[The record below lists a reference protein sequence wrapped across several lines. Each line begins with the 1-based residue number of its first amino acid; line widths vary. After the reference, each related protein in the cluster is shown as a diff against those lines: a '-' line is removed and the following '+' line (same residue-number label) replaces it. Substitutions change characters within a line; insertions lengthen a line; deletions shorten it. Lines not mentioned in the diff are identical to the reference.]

1 MRERPV
7 RGRDVPVRRF
17 ARAVLVASLLLS
29 AATARARPAA
39 EADAYTA
46 ALTRAIA
53 AKERALDVNEPPRW
67 EEALRLFQEA
77 AALRYTRES
86 TYEIG
91 FAAERLARQDLAVE
105 AYEAAIDLGLVG
117 APRARAQAFVAAN
130 AAGLARLAL
139 RGPAGTRVR
148 VAGVD
153 RGRLPLNRPLVLFP
167 GDIRIDLVDAAG
179 APASIGV
186 HLQAGHL
193 DVLDLAHT
201 PPATAAPERVEPRPP
216 PPPPAPP
223 PAPEVRV
230 APAVP
235 APRAPIAAY
244 TAPESAGPRP
254 LAEAPAAPPRDAEPE
269 ASMRGWW
276 VASAGVVVAAVSVAL
291 IPISSGRIEDDRQ
304 KLVGECVP
312 PVVNDTCTAMTG
324 HREQAQSLSDS
335 IATWKAVRTGA
346 WIGVGLGVATVATGL
361 ILRNSDQTTAAA
373 AARPALVIDRDGHFT
388 LGLAWT
394 CRF

>member
-1 MRERPV
+1 
-7 RGRDVPVRRF
+7 VRRF
-17 ARAVLVASLLLS
+17 ATAVLGASLLVS
-29 AATARARPAA
+29 ATARARPTAD
-39 EADAYTA
+39 ADAYTA

-179 APASIGV
+179 VPANIGV
-186 HLQAGHL
+186 RLQAGHL
-193 DVLDLAHT
+193 DVLDLART
-201 PPATAAPERVEPRPP
+201 PPVTVAPEHVEQRPP
-216 PPPPAPP
+216 PPPPPP
-223 PAPEVRV
+223 PPEVRV
-230 APAVP
+230 APAEP
-235 APRAPIAAY
+235 APRPPIAAY
-244 TAPESAGPRP
+244 TAPEPGGPRP
-254 LAEAPAAPPRDAEPE
+254 LTEPPTAPPRDAEPE

-276 VASAGVVVAAVSVAL
+276 VASVGVVVAAVSVAL
-291 IPISSGRIEDDRQ
+291 IPISSGRIADDREA
-304 KLVGECVP
+304 LVNECEP
-312 PVVNDTCTAMTG
+312 PVMNDTCTALNG
-324 HREQAQSLSDS
+324 HKAAAQSLSDS

-346 WIGVGLGVATVATGL
+346 YIGIGVGVVTAATGL
-361 ILRNSDQTTAAA
+361 ILRNSDQATAATG
-373 AARPALVIDRDGHFT
+373 ARPALVIDRDGHFT
-388 LGLAWT
+388 AGLAWT
-394 CRF
+394 YRF

>member
-1 MRERPV
+1 M
-7 RGRDVPVRRF
+7 RRF
-17 ARAVLVASLLLS
+17 ATAVLAASLL
-29 AATARARPAA
+29 APATARARPAA
-39 EADAYTA
+39 ADADAYTA

-117 APRARAQAFVAAN
+117 APRARAQAFVAGN

-139 RGPAGTRVR
+139 RGPSGTRVR

-167 GDIRIDLVDAAG
+167 GDIRIDLIDASG

-193 DVLDLAHT
+193 DVLDLART
-201 PPATAAPERVEPRPP
+201 PPATVTPERVEQRPP
-216 PPPPAPP
+216 PPPPPP
-223 PAPEVRV
+223 PAVVPVEPPPRPPLPTRAAPE
-230 APAVP
+230 PEGLPPLPEPP
-235 APRAPIAAY
+235 APD
-244 TAPESAGPRP
+244 AG
-254 LAEAPAAPPRDAEPE
+254 AE

-276 VASAGVVVAAVSVAL
+276 LASAGVVVAAVAVAL
-291 IPISSGRIEDDRQ
+291 IPISSGRITDDRTA
-304 KLVGECVP
+304 LASECAT
-312 PVVNDTCTAMTG
+312 PVLNDTCMALNG
-324 HREQAQSLSDS
+324 HREAAQSLSDS

-346 WIGVGLGVATVATGL
+346 WVGIGVGLATVGAGL
-361 ILRNSDQTTAAA
+361 ILRHSDQTTAAA
-373 AARPALVIDRDGHFT
+373 GARPALVIDRDGHFT

-394 CRF
+394 YRF

>member
-1 MRERPV
+1 M
-7 RGRDVPVRRF
+7 RF
-17 ARAVLVASLLLS
+17 ARVALFASLLAS
-29 AATARARPAA
+29 ATARARPAVD
-39 EADAYTA
+39 ADAYTA

-179 APASIGV
+179 APANIGV

-193 DVLDLAHT
+193 DVLDLART
-201 PPATAAPERVEPRPP
+201 PPATAAPERVEQPP
-216 PPPPAPP
+216 PPPPVSAAPSERTP
-223 PAPEVRV
+223 QP
-230 APAVP
+230 
-235 APRAPIAAY
+235 PIAAY
-244 TAPESAGPRP
+244 TAPAYAAPRP
-254 LAEAPAAPPRDAEPE
+254 PTEAPAAPARDAEPE

-276 VASAGVVVAAVSVAL
+276 VASVGVVVAAVSVAL
-291 IPISSGRIEDDRQ
+291 IPISSGRIADDRQ
-304 KLVGECVP
+304 KLVAECVP
-312 PVVNDTCTAMTG
+312 PVTNDTCTALNG

-346 WIGVGLGVATVATGL
+346 YVGIGVGLVTVATGL

-373 AARPALVIDRDGHFT
+373 GARPSLVIDRDGHFT
-388 LGLAWT
+388 AGLAWT
-394 CRF
+394 YRF

>member
-1 MRERPV
+1 MRERPL

-17 ARAVLVASLLLS
+17 ATVVLAASLLAS
-29 AATARARPAA
+29 ATARARPAA
-39 EADAYTA
+39 ADADAYTA

-117 APRARAQAFVAAN
+117 APRARAQAFVAGN

-186 HLQAGHL
+186 RLQAGHL
-193 DVLDLAHT
+193 DVLDLART
-201 PPATAAPERVEPRPP
+201 PPATVTPEREEQRPP
-216 PPPPAPP
+216 PPPPPP
-223 PAPEVRV
+223 PPEVRV
-230 APAVP
+230 APAEP
-235 APRAPIAAY
+235 APRPPIAAY
-244 TAPESAGPRP
+244 TAPEPAGPRP
-254 LAEAPAAPPRDAEPE
+254 PTEAPAAPARDAEVE

-276 VASAGVVVAAVSVAL
+276 VASVGVVVTVVSVAL
-291 IPISSGRIEDDRQ
+291 IPISSGRIEDDR
-304 KLVGECVP
+304 KALVNECATLVM
-312 PVVNDTCTAMTG
+312 NDTCMALNG
-324 HREQAQSLSDS
+324 HREAAQSLSDS

-346 WIGVGLGVATVATGL
+346 YVGIGVGLATVATGL
-361 ILRNSDQTTAAA
+361 ILRNADQTAAA
-373 AARPALVIDRDGHFT
+373 GARPALVIDRDGHFT

-394 CRF
+394 YRF